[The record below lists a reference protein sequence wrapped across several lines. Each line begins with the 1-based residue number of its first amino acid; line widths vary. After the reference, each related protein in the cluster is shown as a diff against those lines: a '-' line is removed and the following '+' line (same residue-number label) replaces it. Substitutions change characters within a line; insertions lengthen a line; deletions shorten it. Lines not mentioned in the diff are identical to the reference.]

1 MFVTVRRFAA
11 AVAGESRMKTLEQ
24 VGRGSQTAQRLAG
37 AADLD
42 ISPVTNAAQAF
53 SSGSALP
60 MLQQATSLFSRV
72 QTPEP
77 VRDRMGA
84 LLLSRD
90 PNELRGLLNV
100 VPEINQAR
108 LNRAGLLGVG
118 SGMAVGGL
126 LGAQ

>member
-1 MFVTVRRFAA
+1 VLFR
-11 AVAGESRMKTLEQ
+11 S
-24 VGRGSQTAQRLAG
+24 AQRLAG

-42 ISPVTNAAQAF
+42 VSPLTNAAQSFA
-53 SSGSALP
+53 SGSPLS
-60 MLQQATSLFSRV
+60 MLSAASGLVSRV

-90 PNELRGLLNV
+90 PNELRGLLSV

-108 LNRAGLLGVG
+108 LNRAGLLGAG
-118 SGMAVGGL
+118 TGLAAGGL
-126 LGAQ
+126 LAQ